1 LLVATT
7 SVLVLATTGA
17 ALGEGYVQGFY
28 AGHTTQGKALSFL
41 VADGR
46 VTNLYT
52 QIVDRCGPGSYTDT
66 LFPHPARINA
76 RGGWSHRAAEVPAQ
90 PTVYH
95 GRLAGATASGTIDDI
110 ADNSK
115 RNRCHGHVSF
125 HAARSDPVRIGP
137 ATVGGRGTDVELRL
151 TMPPASNGN
160 LLVPYT
166 PTALLVYGSNTGC
179 PASYQTADAL
189 ARSTD
194 AAGYTGLISD
204 AYVDADYELQP
215 YEGAYFAY
223 RHGVFTFHVAANTVV
238 PTATGQSPFSTVC
251 TMLYSG
257 KPATLTPSHNVALET
272 THRPLIPGPG
282 IPNNQP

>member
-1 LLVATT
+1 MFVIATAG
-7 SVLVLATTGA
+7 L
-17 ALGEGYVQGFY
+17 ALGKGYVPGFY

-41 VADGR
+41 VADGK
-46 VTNLYT
+46 VSNLYT
-52 QIVDRCGPGSYTDT
+52 QIADRCHAGSYIDT

-76 RGGWSHRAAEVPAQ
+76 HGSWSHRSAEVAAQ

-95 GRLAGATASGTIDDI
+95 GHLGGSTASGTIDDV
-110 ADNSK
+110 ADNA
-115 RNRCHGHVSF
+115 RRQRCHGHVGF
-125 HAARSDPVRIGP
+125 HATRGGPVRIGP
-137 ATVGGRGTDVELRL
+137 ATVGGRGTDVELRA

-179 PASYQTADAL
+179 PAGYQTAEAL

-215 YEGAYFAY
+215 YEGAHFAY
-223 RHGVFTFHVAANTVV
+223 RHGVFTFHVAANTVL

-251 TMLYSG
+251 AMLYSG
-257 KPATLTPSHNVALET
+257 KPATLTPSRNVALQT

-282 IPNNQP
+282 IPDNQP

>member
-1 LLVATT
+1 LLAAAT
-7 SVLVLATTGA
+7 SVLVIAATGVA
-17 ALGEGYVQGFY
+17 VGKDYVQGFY

-41 VADGR
+41 VADGK
-46 VTNLYT
+46 VSDLYT
-52 QIVDRCGPGSYTDT
+52 QIVDRCGSGSYTDT

-76 RGGWSHRAAEVPAQ
+76 RGSWSHRAAEAPAQ

-95 GRLAGATASGTIDDI
+95 GHLAGSTASGTIDDI
-110 ADNSK
+110 AENSK
-115 RNRCHGHVSF
+115 RKRCRGHVSF
-125 HAARSDPVRIGP
+125 HAARNDPVRIGP
-137 ATVGGRGTDVELRL
+137 TTV
-151 TMPPASNGN
+151 NGN
-160 LLVPYT
+160 MLVPYT

-215 YEGAYFAY
+215 YEDAYFAY
-223 RHGVFTFHVAANTVV
+223 RHGVFTFHAAANTVL
-238 PTATGQSPFSTVC
+238 PTATGQSPFTTVC
-251 TMLYSG
+251 AMLYSG
-257 KPATLTPSHNVALET
+257 KPATLTPSHNVALQT
-272 THRPLIPGPG
+272 THRPLIPGAG